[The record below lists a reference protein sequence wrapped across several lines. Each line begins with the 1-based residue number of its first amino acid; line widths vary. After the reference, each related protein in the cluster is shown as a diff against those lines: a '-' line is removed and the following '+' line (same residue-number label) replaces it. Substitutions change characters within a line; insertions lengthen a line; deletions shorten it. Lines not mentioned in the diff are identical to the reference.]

1 MMCEAC
7 TRGDH
12 ANCGMQTW
20 CDCENER
27 DGDHDAAPDFYADE
41 EEDAVD
47 DDGEPNYMGGEWTDD
62 SYFWD

>member
-20 CDCENER
+20 CECDCDPEMAMLDDFE
-27 DGDHDAAPDFYADE
+27 DPMPCVHGVVGDCRSCVE
-41 EEDAVD
+41 EEML
-47 DDGEPNYMGGEWTDD
+47 GE
-62 SYFWD
+62 